1 MPTITVEFPE
11 STLSALPRAPQ
22 QLAAEVRVAAA
33 IHWYQQR
40 RISMERAAECAGMSR
55 AEFLAEL
62 ARRKV
67 DVFVVDADDLREEL
81 RRE

>member
-1 MPTITVEFPE
+1 MTTITVEFPE
-11 STLSALPRAPQ
+11 STLSALRRAPQ

-33 IHWYQQR
+33 IHWYQQG
-40 RISMERAAECAGMSR
+40 RISMERAAECAAMNR

-67 DVFVVDADDLREEL
+67 DFFVVDADDLREEL
-81 RRE
+81 KRE